1 MQIVAAV
8 MLKIIGRE
16 FSASDAPKEEAQGE
30 SGED

>member
-16 FSASDAPKEEAQGE
+16 FSAADAPKDSAETIEP
-30 SGED
+30 S